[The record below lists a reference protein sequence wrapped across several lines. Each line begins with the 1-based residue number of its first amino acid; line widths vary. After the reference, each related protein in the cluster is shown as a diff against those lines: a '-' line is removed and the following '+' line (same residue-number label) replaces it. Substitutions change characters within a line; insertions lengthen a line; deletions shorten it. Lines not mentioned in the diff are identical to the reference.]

1 MDYVE
6 GQGLPFTGGVT
17 EYELEAIRQAFPDGE
32 FEDFMTAGLGIAPQ
46 MSECEQPVSPLTALL
61 VIGMVFLCVVLTVAG
76 T

>member
-1 MDYVE
+1 MM
-6 GQGLPFTGGVT
+6 LWRLIVT

-46 MSECEQPVSPLTALL
+46 MSEFVKCEQPVSPLTALL